1 MELITGVDLAPA
13 AGATN
18 QSRRET
24 LKMFGRYAAA
34 APVAMVLLQPSE
46 SLAGKGKAPRQ
57 EARKGEEK
65 GLALLIAR

>member
-1 MELITGVDLAPA
+1 MESITGVDLAPA

-18 QSRRET
+18 QSRREA

-46 SLAGKGKAPRQ
+46 SLAGKGKGRGKSRGK
-57 EARKGEEK
+57 RKGKRK
-65 GLALLIAR
+65 GWHY